1 MLERLRRIQKLIQ
14 IQKESEQKKLKK
26 KKHST
31 AFEEADIK
39 QKPELLL
46 RNESPIRRRRVF
58 VSSKAPMNNSV
69 LVASTG
75 ELKELVDFAR
85 VNRAEDRKSKLVK
98 ASSQNQSKDLEIKVE
113 K

>member
-1 MLERLRRIQKLIQ
+1 
-14 IQKESEQKKLKK
+14 
-26 KKHST
+26 
-31 AFEEADIK
+31 
-39 QKPELLL
+39 
-46 RNESPIRRRRVF
+46 
-58 VSSKAPMNNSV
+58 MNNSV